1 MSQANWNGPSRPL
14 PSSVSK
20 PSPFQ
25 ALCLRA
31 LGQGW
36 EISWDSTKNG
46 RDLYKDGYWE
56 WHGEKGTWTR
66 PPGNAG
72 RGFVAGKTVNA
83 LLEGGWIVKTVGADH
98 RGLVGPRYCISE
110 QGSSWVLNA
119 TEDDF
124 VRRPSPKSPLT
135 AWNIRAALR
144 RRYGVDTPGFGH
156 GYKGWIVVEE
166 LASRTGNY
174 SGMVD
179 FWAMNVWGSG
189 NYKTIA
195 HEIKISRS
203 DFFRDLK
210 KRPTY
215 SFKTGAS
222 FETKYD
228 RQAGE
233 EFYYVVPAGMVK
245 PNEVPEDAG
254 LMEVSISE
262 KPKIRITKRC
272 PPVPWTMSIAFMASL
287 LRRVMRETQV

>member
-1 MSQANWNGPSRPL
+1 MSSP
-14 PSSVSK
+14 K

-31 LGQGW
+31 LAGGW
-36 EISWDSTKNG
+36 EISWDATKNG
-46 RDLYKDGYWE
+46 RGLYKDGWWE
-56 WHGEKGTWTR
+56 WHGKEGTWTR
-66 PPGNAG
+66 PPSNGG
-72 RGFVAGKTVNA
+72 RGFLAGKTVNA
-83 LLEGGWIVKTVGADH
+83 LLEGNWIVKTARPDP
-98 RGLVGPRYCISE
+98 GLVGPRYGISVT
-110 QGSSWVLNA
+110 GSLWVINA
-119 TEDDF
+119 SEEDF
-124 VRRPSPKSPLT
+124 VRRPTPKSPLT
-135 AWNIRAALR
+135 ANDIKAALR
-144 RRYGVDTPGFGH
+144 RRYGVDTAGFGH
-156 GYKGWIVVEE
+156 GYKGWITVEE

-174 SGMVD
+174 SGTVD
-179 FWAMNVWGSG
+179 LWAMNTWGSG
-189 NYKTIA
+189 HYRTVA

-215 SFKTGAS
+215 SFKTGAG

-233 EFYYVVPAGMVK
+233 EFYYVVPVGMVK

-272 PPVPWTMSIAFMASL
+272 PPVPWTMNIAFMASL
-287 LRRVMRETQV
+287 LRRVLRETQV